1 MNHKQQLVLATA
13 EALTS
18 YGYDVYLSRS
28 GEFGFYTDGKRV
40 VSFGGSWNFSIDFT
54 GNYVPAPQ
62 CGTGWQIATE
72 HGVPTAHQAE
82 LWISQNA
89 PFWTG
94 NKNPIYTTP
103 ERHLKTYEASCGYS
117 KFSAGQ
123 QVAA

>member
-1 MNHKQQLVLATA
+1 MSHKKQLVIATA
-13 EALTS
+13 VALTS

-28 GEFGFYTDGKRV
+28 GKFGFYTDGKRV
-40 VSFGGSWNFSIDFT
+40 VSFGGSWNFSLDFT
-54 GNYVPAPQ
+54 GNYAPSRE

-72 HGVPTAHQAE
+72 HGVPTKEQADA
-82 LWISQNA
+82 WISESA
-89 PFWTG
+89 PHWTG

-103 ERHLKTYEASCGYS
+103 ERHLKTYGVSCGYS

>member
-1 MNHKQQLVLATA
+1 MTHKQQLVLATA

-28 GEFGFYTDGKRV
+28 GEYGFYTDGKRV
-40 VSFGGSWNFSIDFT
+40 VSFGGSWNFSLDFS
-54 GNYVPAPQ
+54 GNYVPTPR

-72 HGVPTAHQAE
+72 QGVPTKEQAGA
-82 LWISQNA
+82 WISQGA
-89 PFWTG
+89 PHWTG
-94 NKNPIYTTP
+94 NRNPIYTTP
-103 ERHLKTYEASCGYS
+103 ERHLKTYGVSSGYS